1 MMQKNSPLRM
11 KPYPLLTAVGRI
23 HSTMSG
29 RVAHDQGAGVLV
41 VTHDHRAP

>member
-1 MMQKNSPLRM
+1 MRKNSPLRM